1 MDCDDLWAE
10 TVRKVRIAA
19 IFAGK
24 VLLEAIF
31 GRVSRGWGPWLA
43 YAAKWGANGGQNG
56 GQIYG
61 KI

>member
-1 MDCDDLWAE
+1 MGAK

-24 VLLEAIF
+24 VLLEVLF
-31 GRVSRGWGPWLA
+31 GRVSRGWEALVSLCG
-43 YAAKWGANGGQNG
+43 KMGGRV
-56 GQIYG
+56 YP

>member
-1 MDCDDLWAE
+1 MWAE

-24 VLLEAIF
+24 VLLEVIL
-31 GRVSRGWGPWLA
+31 GRVSRGWGPRLA
-43 YAAKWGANGGQNG
+43 YAAKWGGK
-56 GQIYG
+56 IYG